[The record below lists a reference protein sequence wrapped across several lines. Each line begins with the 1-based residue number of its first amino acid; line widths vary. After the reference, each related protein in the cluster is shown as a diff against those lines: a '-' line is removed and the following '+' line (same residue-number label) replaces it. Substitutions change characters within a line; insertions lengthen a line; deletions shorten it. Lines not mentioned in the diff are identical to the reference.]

1 MEKIIEYIQ
10 LNKKDN
16 VLIAVKDLKKGTVI
30 NFNNSNITTLDN
42 IPKGHKIAIMDI
54 KSSEN
59 IIKYGE
65 KIGHAIKDIS
75 TGEHVHVH
83 NIKTNLNDILDYEF
97 NGKKKNNNFS
107 NKKDYTFDGYVRE
120 DGSVGIRND
129 IWIVPTVGCINK
141 TAENIA
147 KASKKLYS
155 DKVDDILAITH
166 NMGCSQLGD
175 DLIITQKLLSGIIN
189 NPNAGGILVL
199 SLGCENNYLDIFK
212 PFLGKINSKRIKFLK
227 IQDVED
233 EYEVSMDLISELVDY
248 ASEFKREKVGIDKL
262 KIGFKCGGSDGFS
275 GITANVL
282 CGMTNDKVV
291 ENGGKT
297 IITEVPE
304 MFGAEH
310 LLMERAENQEVFN
323 KIVNLINGY
332 KNYFKKY
339 NQEIY
344 ENPSPGNKDGGITTL
359 EDKSLGCVQKGG
371 SSTIV
376 DVLDYG
382 EQMIRNGFYLLNGS
396 GNDQVSTTNLVASGV
411 NLIVFTTGRGNP
423 FGNIVPT
430 IKVSSNTE
438 LAIKKPNWIDFDAG
452 LVLKGESFEKL
463 TEEFLKYI
471 LRVSSGELTNNEIF
485 GFKEISIFRDGVI
498 L

>member
-1 MEKIIEYIQ
+1 MDKIIEYIQ

-30 NFNNSNITTLDN
+30 NFDEFEITTLDD
-42 IPKGHKIAIMDI
+42 IPKGHKIAIRNI
-54 KSSEN
+54 NSNEN

-75 TGEHVHVH
+75 AGEHIHVH
-83 NIKTNLNDILDYEF
+83 NIKTNLKDILNYEYKE
-97 NGKKKNNNFS
+97 KKKRDNLSKIN
-107 NKKDYTFDGYVRE
+107 DYSFNGYVRE
-120 DGSVGIRND
+120 DGTVGIRND
-129 IWIVPTVGCINK
+129 IWIIPTVGCINQ
-141 TAENIA
+141 TAVNIA
-147 KASKKLYS
+147 NMAKKIFGT
-155 DKVDDILAITH
+155 KVDDIIPITH

-175 DLIITQKLLSGIIN
+175 DLEITQKLLSGIAKN
-189 NPNAGGILVL
+189 SNAGGVLIL

-212 PFLGKINSKRIKFLK
+212 PFLGEINSNRIKFLK
-227 IQDVED
+227 IQEVED
-233 EYEVSMDLISELVDY
+233 EYEISMDLISKLVEY
-248 ASEFKREKVGIDKL
+248 ASKFKREKVNIDKL

-282 CGMTNDKVV
+282 CGMANDEIVTN
-291 ENGGKT
+291 EGKT

-310 LLMERAENQEVFN
+310 LLMERAENKEVFN

-371 SSTIV
+371 SSMIV

-382 EQMIRNGFYLLNGS
+382 EQIIKDGFHLLNGS

-430 IKVSSNTE
+430 IKVSSNSE
-438 LAIKKPNWIDFDAG
+438 LAEKKPNWIDFDAG
-452 LVLKGESFEKL
+452 TILTGNSFDNL

-471 LRVSSGELTNNEIF
+471 LKVSSGELTNNEKF